1 MSDSFARAETVLAS
15 AVSSG
20 GTFTVLYPPG
30 TDAGSFAGT
39 RAHKMF
45 AAGLQAYFN
54 APADFTVSFG
64 ASNITVTYNGT
75 TPLPA
80 GGRVDIQFDML
91 GKDDRDPYHAGSTK
105 RVNLAPVAVV
115 NLGSPITADTD
126 NMVKAATSTE
136 LPGAAGT
143 VTYTPDTDGTS
154 PTDGVG
160 PVVTKNG
167 VKYWEQDVP
176 RNVSVAVS
184 HASSI
189 VAMTVTATGLDEYGN
204 TVVENIAI
212 TATGTSKTGSGK
224 KAFKWVRSIAFTV
237 AADATANTANVG
249 FADVLG
255 LPFMLPGTGHV
266 LKEMEDGSAATAGTL
281 VKGDAAKATATT
293 GDVRGTYDPNSAAD
307 GSKAFQLVV
316 VASDPTD
323 LGNTQYSG

>member
-1 MSDSFARAETVLAS
+1 MLYRSETVVSA

-20 GTFTVLYPPG
+20 GTFALSYPAG
-30 TDAGSFAGT
+30 TDAGTFAGA

-64 ASNITVTYNGT
+64 ASSITVTYNGS
-75 TPLPA
+75 TPIPA
-80 GGRVDIQFDML
+80 GTRVDVQLDAL
-91 GKDDRDPYHAGSTK
+91 GKDDRDPYDPQSTK

-126 NMVKAATSTE
+126 NKVKAATSAE
-136 LPGAAGT
+136 LPDAAGT

-160 PVVTKNG
+160 PVVTKDG

-184 HASSI
+184 HASSV
-189 VAMTVTATGLDEYGN
+189 VAMTVAVTGLDEYGED
-204 TVVENIAI
+204 VVEEIAI
-212 TATGTSKTGSGK
+212 SATGTSKTGSGK

-255 LPFMLPGTGHV
+255 LPFMLPGTAHV
-266 LKEMEDGSAATAGTL
+266 LKEMQDGAVPTAGT
-281 VKGDAAKATATT
+281 VVAGDAAKATATT
-293 GDVRGTYDPNSAAD
+293 GDVRGTYDPNAAAD

-323 LGNTQYSG
+323 LGNDQYAG